1 MGPLA
6 KASSCQYVPSMR
18 VSHSKLTLATAL
30 AALALFSCTRTGTDK
45 SGPSPE
51 PHSQATTCETSGTP
65 EVRALYTAEG
75 VLLWEEGMNFPRKN
89 IFYDAIEVHG
99 VNLCAGQFTI
109 ADGYT
114 RARPLPYSIIDNR
127 SIRVAIPWGLERI
140 TQSLLFRTDHSFTRV
155 DLHVVPVDA
164 LVRQIF
170 VREIK
175 SQTF

>member
-1 MGPLA
+1 M
-6 KASSCQYVPSMR
+6 PSMR

-45 SGPSPE
+45 NGPAPDTQ
-51 PHSQATTCETSGTP
+51 PQAKTCETSGTP

-114 RARPLPYSIIDNR
+114 RARPLPFPTHAPV
-127 SIRVAIPWGLERI
+127 RVHARAGCHVPAGATPVPPPLAPTPPWLLPTISWGLPWRG
-140 TQSLLFRTDHSFTRV
+140 
-155 DLHVVPVDA
+155 
-164 LVRQIF
+164 
-170 VREIK
+170 
-175 SQTF
+175 